1 MSSKRNPQG
10 GKAFGELKAQ
20 QEDLLDSLNKEFLDD
35 PKYSTDEDLA
45 EKLEIFKK
53 KYMDFDLNAQGDIDI
68 MALKCMLEKLGAAKT
83 HLELKKMITEVT
95 GGMSET
101 ISYKDF
107 VCMMLG
113 KRSAILKIILMYEE
127 KAKEKD
133 EKPAG
138 PPPKKIIADLP

>member
-1 MSSKRNPQG
+1 MNPQG
-10 GKAFGELKAQ
+10 GKAFGVLKAQ
-20 QEDLLDSLNKEFLDD
+20 QEDFLDSLNKEFLDD

-45 EKLEIFKK
+45 EKLEMFKK
-53 KYMDFDLNAQGDIDI
+53 KFLEFDLNAQGDIDI
-68 MALKCMLEKLGAAKT
+68 MALKRMLEKLGAAKT

-101 ISYKDF
+101 ISYRDF
-107 VCMMLG
+107 VRMMLG
-113 KRSAILKIILMYEE
+113 KRSAIFKIILMYEE

-133 EKPAG
+133 EKPPG

>member
-1 MSSKRNPQG
+1 MNPQG
-10 GKAFGELKAQ
+10 GKAFAVLKAQ
-20 QEDLLDSLNKEFLDD
+20 QEEFLNSLNKEFMDD

-68 MALKCMLEKLGAAKT
+68 MALKRMLEKLGAAKT

-101 ISYKDF
+101 ISYRDF
-107 VCMMLG
+107 VRMMLG
-113 KRSAILKIILMYEE
+113 KRSAILKIILMYED